1 MHITSR
7 DNPKIKEIALLQKS
21 VSARR
26 EAGLLVC
33 EGPVLL
39 REALG
44 SGLIPQTLFVLE
56 GHTSA
61 LPEGISCDLH
71 TVSGPVM
78 GKMQDTVTGSTVLFT
93 LPIPRAAPP
102 QNGPILALDGV
113 ADPGNLGT
121 ILRTAD
127 ALGGTVALLP
137 GGADPTAPKVARA
150 AMGSLFRRFPW
161 VCDYAALAAHCAAH
175 GIPLYAAALRED
187 AEDIRQ
193 VSLHD
198 ACILIGNEARG
209 VSAQGLDICQK
220 SVIIPMRG
228 AESLNAAV
236 AAAILLWEALT

>member
-21 VSARR
+21 AAARR

-39 REALG
+39 LEALR
-44 SGLIPQTLFVLE
+44 SGLAPRSLFVLE
-56 GHTSA
+56 GHTGA
-61 LPEGISCDLH
+61 LPDGLACDIH
-71 TVSGPVM
+71 TVTAPVM
-78 GKMQDTVTGSTVLFT
+78 AKMQNTVTGAPLLFT
-93 LPIPRAAPP
+93 VPIPEAKAPD
-102 QNGPILALDGV
+102 QGPILALDGI

-137 GGADPTAPKVARA
+137 DGADPTAPKVVRA
-150 AMGSLFRRFPW
+150 AMGALFRYFPW
-161 VCDYAALAAHCAAH
+161 VCGYAALEAHCKAK
-175 GIPLYAAALRED
+175 GIPLYAAALRAD
-187 AEDIRQ
+187 AEDVRQ
-193 VSLHD
+193 VPLQG
-198 ACILIGNEARG
+198 ACILIGNEAHG
-209 VSAQGLDICQK
+209 VSREGLDICQK

-228 AESLNAAV
+228 AESLNAAA